1 MHFLI
6 PITPKDSQETNFN
19 FPTLLQNH
27 QIMKSKNSMLHHFC
41 RLAFL
46 FLLLFTLSTTAHGQ
60 ESIAKESLRGSM
72 NYGKTVAVFGGSVSV
87 IPPSDSAKVLWEKH
101 LGLKITNFGFP
112 GAGFSSL
119 QGKSLQKQV
128 DEAGV
133 FDIYILWASTNDFTN
148 KREIGEYTD
157 YTEWDRYDTTKLSTQ
172 SGGIN
177 YCIRKIYEKNPDALI
192 YFFTSS
198 KAFHNRGGYDPFVE
212 NGMNRYVDMQ
222 KKICA
227 LNGISVLDQ
236 FSVAGFNTYNQKRY
250 YADPIHMNYLGYKK
264 LGELQVG
271 FLAFPK

>member
-1 MHFLI
+1 MLYPIYRLSISFL
-6 PITPKDSQETNFN
+6 
-19 FPTLLQNH
+19 
-27 QIMKSKNSMLHHFC
+27 
-41 RLAFL
+41 L
-46 FLLLFTLSTTAHGQ
+46 FLTLSITATAQ
-60 ESIAKESLRGSM
+60 QSTDKERLRGSM
-72 NYGKTVAVFGGSVSV
+72 NFGKTVAVFGGSVSV

-101 LGLKITNFGFP
+101 LGLKITNFGVP

-148 KREIGEYTD
+148 KREVGEYTD
-157 YTEWDRYDTTKLSTQ
+157 FTEWDGYDTTKLTTQ
-172 SGGIN
+172 AGGIN
-177 YCIRKIYEKNPDALI
+177 YCIRKIYEKNPDAII

-198 KAFHNRGGYDPFVE
+198 KAFHNRGGHDPFVE

-227 LNGISVLDQ
+227 LHGIPVLDQ
-236 FSVAGFNTYNQKRY
+236 FTNAGFNTHNQKRY

-271 FLAFPK
+271 FLAFPD